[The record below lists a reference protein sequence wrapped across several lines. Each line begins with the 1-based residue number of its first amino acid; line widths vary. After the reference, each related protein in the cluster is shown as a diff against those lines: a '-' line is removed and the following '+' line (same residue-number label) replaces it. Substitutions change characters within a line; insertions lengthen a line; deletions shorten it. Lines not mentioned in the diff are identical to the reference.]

1 MEYKNQIMSS
11 LTVDTKCKVIET
23 LGPNL
28 SLVEYS
34 AKSVAVI
41 GDTKPHKD
49 TLKELG
55 GKWNSRLK
63 CGPGWIYPKTKIED
77 ITKKMKGTGSSSPKL
92 VKQKPSSPPIMNQ
105 WDVNLRKTMQK
116 SEATEKRIKMLENQ
130 VLVLTECI
138 SALLG
143 EEEEFDDLL
152 IFDED
157 VDRMEKFQAMKKDH
171 DKKVWSKILP
181 KKAAVVKTAKAATT
195 PPDED
200 KKPSKKLLSGKVNH

>member
-1 MEYKNQIMSS
+1 
-11 LTVDTKCKVIET
+11 
-23 LGPNL
+23 
-28 SLVEYS
+28 
-34 AKSVAVI
+34 
-41 GDTKPHKD
+41 
-49 TLKELG
+49 
-55 GKWNSRLK
+55 
-63 CGPGWIYPKTKIED
+63 
-77 ITKKMKGTGSSSPKL
+77 MKGTGSSSPKL